1 MKTSPL
7 LRDRIEIARFRLCV
21 VTGPDAPGD
30 VESVTSDLTIGT
42 DPAQDLPLTDPYVS
56 SHHCVIRI
64 SDDGLICEDL
74 DSTNGTFVSGIRV
87 TRAVITPG
95 DTIRVGATTLAVEL
109 PGDTLSEPL
118 SRHDHFGR
126 VLGRSA
132 AIRRVFALLERVAA
146 TDATILI
153 EGETGTGKSVLAEA
167 VHERGPRAGKPFVVV
182 DCGALPRNLLESE
195 LFGHERGAFT
205 GAVETRVG
213 LFESARGGTLLLDE
227 IGELPIDL
235 QPKLLRVLERR
246 AIRRVGSN
254 VEVPVDVRLIAATNR
269 DLRCAIN
276 QRTFRSDLWYRI
288 NTVRVVI
295 PPLRDRREDI
305 EMLVARFYQ
314 QQLDNPAARP
324 PHALVRT
331 MMRGAWRGNVRE
343 LQSAVERSLMGFP
356 CLDEGAATGA
366 RQGVPFRTAKNLA
379 AQDWEKRYLS
389 ELLPAHDGN
398 VSRAAR
404 AAKMNRSHLSELVH
418 RHGLAPITAL
428 RGHDASSAEEAGS
441 PGEDARP
448 DEAPGPMTPSRTPAL
463 ARDAQ
468 RSGGQPSAPTSGTK
482 RTSPRSSSSN

>member
-21 VTGPDAPGD
+21 VTGPDAPSA
-30 VESVTSDLTIGT
+30 VESTTSDITIGT
-42 DPAQDLPLTDPYVS
+42 GPDQDLPLTDPYVS

-87 TRAVITPG
+87 TRAVISPG
-95 DTIRVGATTLAVEL
+95 DTIRVGETMLAVEL

-153 EGETGTGKSVLAEA
+153 EGETGTGKSALAEEI
-167 VHERGPRAGKPFVVV
+167 HERSPRAGKPFVVV

-205 GAVETRVG
+205 GAVENRVG

-254 VEVPVDVRLIAATNR
+254 VEAPVDVRLIAATNR

-305 EMLVARFYQ
+305 EMLVALFYR
-314 QQLDNPAARP
+314 QQLDNPAAMP
-324 PHALVRT
+324 PHALVRA

-356 CLDEGAATGA
+356 CLDEDAAAEA
-366 RQGVPFRTAKNLA
+366 RQGLPFRTAKNLA
-379 AQDWEKRYLS
+379 ALDWEKRYLS

-418 RHGLAPITAL
+418 RHGLASVTAI
-428 RGHDASSAEEAGS
+428 RGHDASPTEEDGGPA
-441 PGEDARP
+441 GEDARP
-448 DEAPGPMTPSRTPAL
+448 RD
-463 ARDAQ
+463 ARDD
-468 RSGGQPSAPTSGTK
+468 
-482 RTSPRSSSSN
+482 